1 MTCWANWNDSNCAL
15 WREVRHTLG
24 STGMKSSFYMLEQ
37 WRHAHIAFVSCSSAS
52 LPSQLGRWKKPNND
66 SLKCN
71 FDAAVN
77 REDQQVGCGFI
88 IRNEVLKGGDGCFYG
103 RSLELQINP

>member
-1 MTCWANWNDSNCAL
+1 
-15 WREVRHTLG
+15 
-24 STGMKSSFYMLEQ
+24 MLEQ
-37 WRHAHIAFVSCSSAS
+37 WRHAHMAFVSCSSDS

-88 IRNEVLKGGDGCFYG
+88 IRNEVLKGEMDAFMAEALSYKLT
-103 RSLELQINP
+103 LEWLREKNYSCVIVESDRLCLVQALQNGTT